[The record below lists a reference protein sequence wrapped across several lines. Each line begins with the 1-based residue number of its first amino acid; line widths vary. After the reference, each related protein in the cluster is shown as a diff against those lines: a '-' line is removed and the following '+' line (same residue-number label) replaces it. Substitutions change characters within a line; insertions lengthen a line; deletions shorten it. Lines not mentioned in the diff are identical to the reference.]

1 MASALEEC
9 RAECV
14 GVLLS
19 ADEEVLGIFGHGDK
33 VSLITPRS
41 LRSVLAAPR

>member
-19 ADEEVLGIFGHGDK
+19 ADEEVLGIFGHADK
-33 VSLITPRS
+33 VSLVAAPA
-41 LRSVLAAPR
+41 LAAPR